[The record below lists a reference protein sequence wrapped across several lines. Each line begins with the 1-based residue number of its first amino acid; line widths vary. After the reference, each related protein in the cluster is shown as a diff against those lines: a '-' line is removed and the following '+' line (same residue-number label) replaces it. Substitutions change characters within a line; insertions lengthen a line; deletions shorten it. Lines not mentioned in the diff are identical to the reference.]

1 MAASSA
7 VVARLWGGARSG
19 ASKAGTFMGLLP
31 SSTACPPASW
41 LQANWPCRERKAT
54 SQPSKLPGRLVHTEP
69 PPPSAMYLP
78 FLLYPSLESQAHN
91 GEESEGTAEQSTGSG
106 STRPHTSLETSP
118 LFIYSPFPKAS
129 PLREH
134 VLELMM

>member
-19 ASKAGTFMGLLP
+19 ASKAGAFMGLLP

-41 LQANWPCRERKAT
+41 LQAKWPCRGRKAT

-91 GEESEGTAEQSTGSG
+91 GEESEGRAEHWLRQHEA
-106 STRPHTSLETSP
+106 PHLP
-118 LFIYSPFPKAS
+118 RDLPALIYSPFPKAS